1 MKVRVHNGVEVT
13 TLAINNNDLHM
24 EGSRGSDESH
34 LFLNQYEREQLLNA
48 LALETVAAPGMAVG
62 SVEAEIS
69 QEEVNLE
76 MET

>member
-13 TLAINNNDLHM
+13 TLAINNNDIHM
-24 EGSRGSDESH
+24 EVHES
-34 LFLNQYEREQLLNA
+34 LIFLNEYERGQLLNA
-48 LALETVAAPGMAVG
+48 LALETIAAPGMAVG
-62 SVEAEIS
+62 SVQAEIS